1 MFHKDTFRKIYL
13 KFQIYRTQDIN
24 NLIFMRFIL
33 GIFEY
38 FRLVW
43 CLSPFL
49 SEPFP
54 WKFWNISSFQASLS
68 LKLVKLVHEVN
79 QYVGF
84 RVTTGWLPSSCRR
97 SFVSEARK
105 VNGGTDAARDAS
117 KVLSIIIYRYKISLK
132 YFKATPPDIFLLWS
146 IKLFPT
152 FWVRGHGNFHH
163 HRRSSISKPAYFLLI
178 MITWPPYTYHQS
190 LHL

>member
-1 MFHKDTFRKIYL
+1 MLCITFNEQKLSNQSFCRRTVTLGLIFKIRLQNLKVYSRNFQKRRCSCSKRPRDSLFVWILYCYKKYLLTLFFHKDTFKKIYL
-13 KFQIYRTQDIN
+13 KFHIYRTHDIN

-33 GIFEY
+33 GILEY

-84 RVTTGWLPSSCRR
+84 RVTTGLLPLP
-97 SFVSEARK
+97 VGA
-105 VNGGTDAARDAS
+105 
-117 KVLSIIIYRYKISLK
+117 LLYK
-132 YFKATPPDIFLLWS
+132 W
-146 IKLFPT
+146 
-152 FWVRGHGNFHH
+152 G
-163 HRRSSISKPAYFLLI
+163 
-178 MITWPPYTYHQS
+178 
-190 LHL
+190 